1 MERPSYW
8 QAGTCCFAK
17 SHWILH
23 AAHEYRITGAFADE
37 YVTDDD
43 DGIADLNQPIILQ
56 HGQCR
61 LDGGMGVV
69 LAEIHHNWMHGSVQ
83 MQCARHF

>member
-1 MERPSYW
+1 MPLKMERPSYW

-17 SHWILH
+17 SDWILH
-23 AAHEYRITGAFADE
+23 AAHEYGITGAFADE

-43 DGIADLNQPIILQ
+43 DGIAGLNQPVILQ

-61 LDGGMGVV
+61 LDGFVKPRD
-69 LAEIHHNWMHGSVQ
+69 LASGP
-83 MQCARHF
+83 A